1 MAYTEDELTAAG
13 RQLAAAINHINS
25 RLEAVEGAPARQR
38 MEQEWQD
45 GRDYLKNKHYSPGQI
60 SNLEDWMVANGV
72 ASHAHAAKLHGHLG
86 SRIDVFGGLQQD
98 EINLLQDRKDDEFL
112 DLAVSRALAGERGR

>member
-1 MAYTEDELTAAG
+1 MAYDDRELEQAG
-13 RQLAAAINHINS
+13 RQLAAAINHLNQRI
-25 RLEAVEGAPARQR
+25 EAVEGAPARQR
-38 MEQEWQD
+38 MEQDWQD
-45 GRDYLKNKHYSPGQI
+45 GRDYLKSKHYSPQAI
-60 SNLEDWMVANGV
+60 ENLESWMVENGV
-72 ASHAHAAKLHGHLG
+72 PSHVHAAQLRGGLG